1 MRSGSSLHRLA
12 QISDLLCRNRSQA
25 VVVGGQSESQYSKKG
40 GQINSVKIV
49 EDFWAEVWKA
59 RQDVDAIDRFV
70 VDDSLLPRA
79 ASTLLL
85 RILFEDRLRTGP
97 SA

>member
-1 MRSGSSLHRLA
+1 M
-12 QISDLLCRNRSQA
+12 
-25 VVVGGQSESQYSKKG
+25 
-40 GQINSVKIV
+40 NSVKIV
-49 EDFWAEVWKA
+49 KDFWAEAWKA
-59 RQDVDAIDRFV
+59 PQDVDAIDRFV
-70 VDDSLLPRA
+70 VDDSSLPQA

>member
-1 MRSGSSLHRLA
+1 M
-12 QISDLLCRNRSQA
+12 
-25 VVVGGQSESQYSKKG
+25 GGQSESQYSKKG

-59 RQDVDAIDRFV
+59 PQDVDAIDRFV

-97 SA
+97 SAWA

>member
-1 MRSGSSLHRLA
+1 M
-12 QISDLLCRNRSQA
+12 D
-25 VVVGGQSESQYSKKG
+25 
-40 GQINSVKIV
+40 SVKIV
-49 EDFWAEVWKA
+49 EDFWAEVWKVP
-59 RQDVDAIDRFV
+59 QDVDAIDRFV
-70 VDDSLLPRA
+70 VDDSSLPQA

>member
-1 MRSGSSLHRLA
+1 
-12 QISDLLCRNRSQA
+12 
-25 VVVGGQSESQYSKKG
+25 VGGQSESQYSKKG

-59 RQDVDAIDRFV
+59 PQDVDAIDRFV

>member
-1 MRSGSSLHRLA
+1 M
-12 QISDLLCRNRSQA
+12 
-25 VVVGGQSESQYSKKG
+25 
-40 GQINSVKIV
+40 NSVKIV

-59 RQDVDAIDRFV
+59 PQYVDAIDRFV

-85 RILFEDRLRTGP
+85 RILFEDRLRNGP
-97 SA
+97 SAWA